1 VDLVTTHRVF
11 GPEEANLQSGT
22 GRATLADAGLG
33 LGRLY
38 LINGFEARGIMTVRK
53 HQNLREGV
61 IALVVLIVVFIVVY
75 ALQLR

>member
-1 VDLVTTHRVF
+1 
-11 GPEEANLQSGT
+11 
-22 GRATLADAGLG
+22 
-33 LGRLY
+33 
-38 LINGFEARGIMTVRK
+38 MTVRK